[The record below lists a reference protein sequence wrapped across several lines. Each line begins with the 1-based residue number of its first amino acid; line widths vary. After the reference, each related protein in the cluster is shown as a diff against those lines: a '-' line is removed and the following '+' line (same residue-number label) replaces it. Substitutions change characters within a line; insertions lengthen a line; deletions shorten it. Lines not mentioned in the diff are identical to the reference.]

1 MAILPAGSFNTSK
14 RVYTAFKVG
23 DVVEGGVEKVT
34 RGLWSG
40 NVGTLTTFYTSSAQ
54 SSTQKQYYYEFFD
67 GISTDSTSEAQFS
80 VTYGHNAGSGSLGQN
95 EDSPSNAI
103 YSQYAQILLPANQ
116 RVFRFNNVA
125 SEQVYALNINRA
137 RLKDRL
143 DPGNFQ
149 LHLST
154 LKGDLVANNAHT
166 GSSVLSDSNAKVISL
181 VDDSGDTQQAA
192 TQIGRV
198 YNLVSG
204 SINGGVYSPKTYYG
218 QVFPEQ
224 GVIIL
229 NADTLDTELKFNTV
243 TGSNIDG
250 DNAYKLFTSISG
262 AASISEVFDSNISY
276 GFQARNEEKVQ
287 STYYFVRAKN
297 GEYNF
302 SNNPSFVTGSNGAF
316 KQPTFANNPKTYI
329 TTVGLYNSNQ
339 ELLGVAKLSKPI
351 LKSFSNE
358 VLVKVKL
365 DF

>member
-23 DVVEGGVEKVT
+23 DVVEGGVERVT

-40 NVGTLTTFYTSSAQ
+40 NVGTLTSFHTSSAQ
-54 SSTQKQYYYEFFD
+54 SSTQKQYYYEVYN
-67 GISTDSTSEAQFS
+67 GISTNSQNESQFS
-80 VTYGHNAGSGSLGQN
+80 IAYGHNAGSGSLGQN

-103 YSQYAQILLPANQ
+103 YSQYQQILLPGNQ
-116 RVFRFNNVA
+116 RTFKFNSVA
-125 SEQVYALNINRA
+125 SEQIYALNLNRA

-149 LHLST
+149 LNLAKLSGSAE
-154 LKGDLVANNAHT
+154 LQYNT
-166 GSSVLSDSNAKVISL
+166 GSNVAVSASNEITSL
-181 VDDSGDTQQAA
+181 IDDSADTESSAGQV
-192 TQIGRV
+192 GRV

-204 SINGGVYSPKTYYG
+204 SINRGVYSPKTYYG
-218 QVFPEQ
+218 AVYPEQ

-229 NADTLDTELKFNTV
+229 NGDTLDASLNFGSV
-243 TGSNIDG
+243 TASNVNG
-250 DNAYKLFTSISG
+250 DNSYKLFQSISG
-262 AASISEVFDSNISY
+262 SYSGVDGSPKY

-287 STYYFVRAKN
+287 STFYFVRAKN

-302 SNNPSFVTGSNGAF
+302 SNNPSYVTGSNGSF
-316 KQPTFANNPKTYI
+316 RQPTFANNSKSFI
-329 TTVGLYNSNQ
+329 TTVGLYNSTQ
-339 ELLGVAKLSKPI
+339 ELLAVAKLSKPI

>member
-40 NVGTLTTFYTSSAQ
+40 NVGTLTTFHTSSAQ
-54 SSTQKQYYYEFFD
+54 SATQKEYYYEIFD
-67 GISTDSTSEAQFS
+67 GISSNSTSESQFS

-103 YSQYAQILLPANQ
+103 YSQYAQILLPDNQ
-116 RVFRFNNVA
+116 RTFSFNSV
-125 SEQVYALNINRA
+125 STEHIYAINFNRA

-143 DPGNFQ
+143 DPGNFE
-149 LHLST
+149 LHLAS
-154 LKGDLVANNAHT
+154 LNGSDIARNNDHT
-166 GSSVLSDSNAKVISL
+166 GSNVTVDTDNNKVVQLI
-181 VDDSGDTQQAA
+181 DDSGDTQQSA

-198 YNLVSG
+198 HNLVSG
-204 SINGGVYSPKTYYG
+204 SILNGVYSPKTYYG
-218 QVFPEQ
+218 QVYPEQ
-224 GVIIL
+224 GVIVL
-229 NADTLDTELKFNTV
+229 NADTLNTNLDFNTV
-243 TGSNIDG
+243 TGSNVNG
-250 DNAYKLFTSISG
+250 DNAFKLFTSISG
-262 AASISEVFDSNISY
+262 AAVLDSNEF
-276 GFQARNEEKVQ
+276 GFAARNEERVQ
-287 STYYFVRAKN
+287 STFYFVRAKN

-302 SNNPSFVTGSNGAF
+302 SNNPSFTTGSNGAF
-316 KQPTFANNPKTYI
+316 RQPTFTNNPKTYI
-329 TTVGLYNSNQ
+329 TTVGLYNSSQ
-339 ELLGVAKLSKPI
+339 ELLAVAKLSQPI

>member
-40 NVGTLTTFYTSSAQ
+40 NVGTLTTYHTSSAQ
-54 SSTQKQYYYEFFD
+54 SSTQKQYYYEIFD
-67 GISTDSTSEAQFS
+67 GVSSAATSEPQFS

-103 YSQYAQILLPANQ
+103 YSQYAQILLPNNQ
-116 RVFRFNNVA
+116 RVFSFNSV
-125 SEQVYALNINRA
+125 STEHIYAININRA

-143 DPGNFQ
+143 DPGNFE
-149 LHLST
+149 LT
-154 LKGDLVANNAHT
+154 LAELDGDSIPNNVNT
-166 GSSVLSDSNAKVISL
+166 GSNVHVATSPSIIELI
-181 VDDSGDTQQAA
+181 DDSGDTQQAA

-204 SINGGVYSPKTYYG
+204 SILNGVHSPKTYYG
-218 QVFPEQ
+218 AVYPEQ
-224 GVIIL
+224 GVIVL
-229 NADTLDTELKFNTV
+229 NADTLNSQLAFGTV
-243 TGSNIDG
+243 TGSNING
-250 DNAYKLFTSISG
+250 DNAYKLFTSISAS
-262 AASISEVFDSNISY
+262 AAISSDN
-276 GFQARNEEKVQ
+276 GFAARNEERVQ

-302 SNNPSFVTGSNGAF
+302 SNNPSYVTGSNGAF
-316 KQPTFANNPKTYI
+316 RQPTFSNNPKSYI
-329 TTVGLYNSNQ
+329 TTVGLYNSTQ
-339 ELLGVAKLSKPI
+339 ELLAVAKLSQPI

>member
-1 MAILPAGSFNTSK
+1 MAVLPAGSFNTSK

-40 NVGTLTTFYTSSAQ
+40 NVGTLTSFHTSSAQ
-54 SSTQKQYYYEFFD
+54 SSTQKQYYYEIFD
-67 GISTDSTSEAQFS
+67 GVSTNSTSEAQFS

-103 YSQYAQILLPANQ
+103 YSQYAQILLPDQQ
-116 RVFRFNNVA
+116 RTFRFNDVV
-125 SEQVYALNINRA
+125 SQHIYAININRA

-149 LHLST
+149 LNLIE
-154 LKGDLVANNAHT
+154 LANAVPNNIHT
-166 GSSVLSDSNAKVISL
+166 GSNVAISSSNKVISL
-181 VDDSGDTQQAA
+181 IDDSGDTQQAA
-192 TQIGRV
+192 TQIGRT

-218 QVFPEQ
+218 QVYPEQ

-229 NADTLDTELKFNTV
+229 NADTMNSELSFGTV
-243 TGSNIDG
+243 TGSNLDG
-250 DNAYKLFTSISG
+250 DNAFKLLTSISG
-262 AASISEVFDSNISY
+262 AASYSENLDGIDY
-276 GFQARNEEKVQ
+276 GFAARNEERVQ

-316 KQPTFANNPKTYI
+316 RQPTFANNPKSYI
-329 TTVGLYNSNQ
+329 TTVGLYNSSQ
-339 ELLGVAKLSKPI
+339 ELLAVAKLSQPI

>member
-40 NVGTLTTFYTSSAQ
+40 NVGTLTSYHTSSAQ
-54 SSTQKQYYYEFFD
+54 SATQKQYYYEIFN
-67 GISTDSTSEAQFS
+67 GVSTAATSESQFS
-80 VTYGHNAGSGSLGQN
+80 VTYGHDKGSGSLGQN

-103 YSQYAQILLPANQ
+103 YSQYAQILLPDNQ
-116 RVFRFNNVA
+116 RVFSFNDVT
-125 SEQVYALNINRA
+125 SEHIYAININRA

-143 DPGNFQ
+143 DPGNFE
-149 LHLST
+149 LS
-154 LKGDLVANNAHT
+154 LAKLDGAGVVNSVNT
-166 GSSVLSDSNAKVISL
+166 GSNVHVHSSNTVVELI
-181 VDDSGDTQQAA
+181 DDSGDTQQSA

-204 SINGGVYSPKTYYG
+204 SILNGVYSPKTYYG
-218 QVFPEQ
+218 QVYPEQ
-224 GVIIL
+224 GVIVL
-229 NADTLDTELKFNTV
+229 NANTMNSSLGFGTV
-243 TGSNIDG
+243 TGSNING
-250 DNAYKLFTSISG
+250 DNAFKLHTSISG
-262 AASISEVFDSNISY
+262 AAVINANN
-276 GFQARNEEKVQ
+276 GFQARNEERVQ
-287 STYYFVRAKN
+287 STFYFVRAKN

-302 SNNPSFVTGSNGAF
+302 SNNPSYVTGSNGGF
-316 KQPTFANNPKTYI
+316 RQPTFANNPKSYI
-329 TTVGLYNSNQ
+329 TTVGLYNSTQ
-339 ELLGVAKLSKPI
+339 ELLAVAKLSQPI

>member
-1 MAILPAGSFNTSK
+1 MAVLPAGSFNTSK

-40 NVGTLTTFYTSSAQ
+40 NVGTLTTFHTSSAQ
-54 SSTQKQYYYEFFD
+54 SSTQKQYYYEIYD
-67 GISTDSTSEAQFS
+67 GISTTSTSEAQFS

-103 YSQYAQILLPANQ
+103 YSQYAQILLPDQQ
-116 RVFRFNNVA
+116 RTFTFNDVS
-125 SEQVYALNINRA
+125 SEHIYAVNINRA

-149 LHLST
+149 LNLAE
-154 LKGDLVANNAHT
+154 LNGGAHPNTYYT
-166 GSSVLSDSNAKVISL
+166 GSNVEVSASNKIIKL
-181 VDDSGDTQQAA
+181 IDDSGDTQQAA
-192 TQIGRV
+192 TQIGRT

-204 SINGGVYSPKTYYG
+204 SILNGVYSPKTYYG

-229 NADTLDTELKFNTV
+229 NADTMNSELSFNSV
-243 TGSNIDG
+243 TGSNING
-250 DNAYKLFTSISG
+250 DNAFKVLTSISG
-262 AASISEVFDSNISY
+262 AASIADAN
-276 GFQARNEEKVQ
+276 GFAARNEERVQ
-287 STYYFVRAKN
+287 STFYFVRAKN

-316 KQPTFANNPKTYI
+316 RQPTFANNPKSYI
-329 TTVGLYNSNQ
+329 TTVGLYNSSQ
-339 ELLGVAKLSKPI
+339 ELLGVAKLSQPI

>member
-14 RVYTAFKVG
+14 RVYTALKVG

-40 NVGTLTTFYTSSAQ
+40 NVGTLTSFHTSSAQ
-54 SSTQKQYYYEFFD
+54 SDIQKQYYYEVFD
-67 GISTDSTSEAQFS
+67 GISTAVTSESQFS
-80 VTYGHNAGSGSLGQN
+80 ITYGHNQGSGSLGQN

-103 YSQYAQILLPANQ
+103 YSQYAQILLPDNQ
-116 RVFRFNNVA
+116 RVFKFNNTA
-125 SEQVYALNINRA
+125 TQHIYAINMNRA

-149 LHLST
+149 LNLGELTSS
-154 LKGDLVANNAHT
+154 NASGGINQYAT
-166 GSSVLSDSNAKVISL
+166 GSNIQLKADGKIVHLI
-181 VDDSGDTQQAA
+181 DDSADTQQSAG
-192 TQIGRV
+192 QVGRV

-204 SINGGVYSPKTYYG
+204 SINKGVHSPAKYYG
-218 QVFPEQ
+218 SVFPEQ

-229 NADTLDTELKFNTV
+229 NADKLNTELAFNTV

-262 AASISEVFDSNISY
+262 SY
-276 GFQARNEEKVQ
+276 DTIDGGRRLGFQARNEERVQ
-287 STYYFVRAKN
+287 STFYFVRAKN

-302 SNNPSFVTGSNGAF
+302 SNNPSYVTGSNGKF
-316 KQPTFANNPKTYI
+316 RQDSFINNPKTYI
-329 TTVGLYNSNQ
+329 TTVGLFNSSQ
-339 ELLGVAKLSKPI
+339 ELLAVAKLSQPI

>member
-40 NVGTLTTFYTSSAQ
+40 NVGTLTTFHTSSAQ
-54 SSTQKQYYYEFFD
+54 SSTQKQYYYEIFD
-67 GISTDSTSEAQFS
+67 KVSTDATAESQFS
-80 VTYGHNAGSGSLGQN
+80 ITYGHNAGSGSLGQN

-103 YSQYAQILLPANQ
+103 YSQYAQILLPDNQ
-116 RVFRFNNVA
+116 RVFSFNDVA
-125 SEQVYALNINRA
+125 SQHIYAVNLNRA

-143 DPGNFQ
+143 DPGNFE
-149 LHLST
+149 LT
-154 LKGDLVANNAHT
+154 LGKLDGTSIANNVNT
-166 GSSVLSDSNAKVISL
+166 GSNVHIHSSNL
-181 VDDSGDTQQAA
+181 VHELIDDSGDTQQAA

-204 SINGGVYSPKTYYG
+204 SILNGVYSPKTYYG
-218 QVFPEQ
+218 QVYPEQ
-224 GVIIL
+224 GVIVL
-229 NADTLDTELKFNTV
+229 NADTLNTKLNFGTV
-243 TGSNIDG
+243 TGSNVNG
-250 DNAYKLFTSISG
+250 DNAFKLYTSLSG
-262 AASISEVFDSNISY
+262 SAVINANH
-276 GFQARNEEKVQ
+276 GFAARNEERVQ
-287 STYYFVRAKN
+287 STFYFVRAKN

-302 SNNPSFVTGSNGAF
+302 SNNPSYTSGSNGAF
-316 KQPTFANNPKTYI
+316 SQKTFANNPKSFI
-329 TTVGLYNSNQ
+329 TTVGLYNSSQ
-339 ELLGVAKLSKPI
+339 ELLAVAKLSKPI

>member
-23 DVVEGGVEKVT
+23 DVVEGGVERVT

-40 NVGTLTTFYTSSAQ
+40 NVGTLSSFHTSSAQ
-54 SSTQKQYYYEFFD
+54 SALQKQYYYEVFN
-67 GISTDSTSEAQFS
+67 GISTDSQNESQFS
-80 VTYGHNAGSGSLGQN
+80 IAYGHNDGSGSLGQN

-103 YSQYAQILLPANQ
+103 YSQYQQILLPGNQ
-116 RVFRFNNVA
+116 RVFKFNNVA
-125 SEQVYALNINRA
+125 SQHIYAINLNRA

-149 LHLST
+149 LNLGEMTSS
-154 LKGDLVANNAHT
+154 NASGGINKYAT
-166 GSSVLSDSNAKVISL
+166 GSNIQLKVGGKVVHLI
-181 VDDSGDTQQAA
+181 DDSADTQQSAG
-192 TQIGRV
+192 QVGRV
-198 YNLVSG
+198 YSLVSG
-204 SINGGVYSPKTYYG
+204 SILKGVHSPAKHYG
-218 QVFPEQ
+218 SVFPEQ

-229 NADTLDTELKFNTV
+229 NADKLNTELAFNTV
-243 TGSNIDG
+243 TGSNING

-262 AASISEVFDSNISY
+262 SY
-276 GFQARNEEKVQ
+276 DTIDGGNRLGFQARNEERVQ
-287 STYYFVRAKN
+287 STFYFVRAKN

-302 SNNPSFVTGSNGAF
+302 SNNPSYVTGSNGAF
-316 KQPTFANNPKTYI
+316 RQLSFVNNPKSYI
-329 TTVGLYNSNQ
+329 TTVGLFNSSQ
-339 ELLGVAKLSKPI
+339 ELLAVAKLSQPI

>member
-1 MAILPAGSFNTSK
+1 MAVLPAGSFNTSK

-40 NVGTLTTFYTSSAQ
+40 NVGTLAAFHTSSAQ
-54 SSTQKQYYYEFFD
+54 SSTQKQYYYEVFD
-67 GISTDSTSEAQFS
+67 GISTDSQSESQFS

-103 YSQYAQILLPANQ
+103 YSQYAQILLPDNQ
-116 RVFRFNNVA
+116 RTFTFNEVA
-125 SEQVYALNINRA
+125 SQQIYAININRA

-149 LHLST
+149 LNLAKLDGVVT
-154 LKGDLVANNAHT
+154 NIYNT
-166 GSSVLSDSNAKVISL
+166 GSNVTVHTDNTITSL
-181 VDDSGDTQQAA
+181 IDDSGDTQQAA
-192 TQIGRV
+192 TQIGRT

-204 SINGGVYSPKTYYG
+204 SILNGVYSPKTYYG

-224 GVIIL
+224 GVVIL
-229 NADTLDTELKFNTV
+229 NADVMDSALGFGSV

-250 DNAYKLFTSISG
+250 DNAMKVFKSISG
-262 AASISEVFDSNISY
+262 SAVYNSDL
-276 GFQARNEEKVQ
+276 GFAARNEERVQ

-329 TTVGLYNSNQ
+329 TTVGLFNSNQ
-339 ELLGVAKLSKPI
+339 ELLGLAKLSQPI
-351 LKSFSNE
+351 LKSFANE

>member
-40 NVGTLTTFYTSSAQ
+40 NVGTLTSFYTSSAQ
-54 SSTQKQYYYEFFD
+54 SATQKEYYYEIFD
-67 GISTDSTSEAQFS
+67 GISTNSTSEAQFS

-103 YSQYAQILLPANQ
+103 YSQYAQILLPDQQ
-116 RVFRFNNVA
+116 RTFTFNDVS
-125 SEQVYALNINRA
+125 SEQIYAININRA
-137 RLKDRL
+137 RIKDRL

-149 LHLST
+149 LNLAELSGSAE
-154 LKGDLVANNAHT
+154 LIYNT
-166 GSSVLSDSNAKVISL
+166 GSNLAVSSSNKIIKL
-181 VDDSGDTQQAA
+181 IDDSGDTQQAA
-192 TQIGRV
+192 TQIGRT

-204 SINGGVYSPKTYYG
+204 SILNGVYSPKTYYG

-229 NADTLDTELKFNTV
+229 NADTMDTTLSFGSVTASNT
-243 TGSNIDG
+243 NG
-250 DNAYKLFTSISG
+250 DNAFKLLTSISG
-262 AASISEVFDSNISY
+262 AAAINSNY
-276 GFQARNEEKVQ
+276 GFAARNEERVQ

-316 KQPTFANNPKTYI
+316 RQPTFANNPKSYI
-329 TTVGLYNSNQ
+329 TTVGLYNSSQ
-339 ELLGVAKLSKPI
+339 ELLAVAKLSQPI

>member
-40 NVGTLTTFYTSSAQ
+40 NVGTLTAFHTSSAQ
-54 SSTQKQYYYEFFD
+54 SATQKQYYYEIFD
-67 GISTDSTSEAQFS
+67 GVSTAVTSESQYS

-103 YSQYAQILLPANQ
+103 YSQYAQILLPDNQ
-116 RVFRFNNVA
+116 RVFKFNSVA
-125 SEQVYALNINRA
+125 SEHIYAVNLNRA

-143 DPGNFQ
+143 DPGNFE
-149 LHLST
+149 LSLAKLASGSSAVNT
-154 LKGDLVANNAHT
+154 AHT
-166 GSSVLSDSNAKVISL
+166 GSAVAVSQSNEVIEL
-181 VDDSGDTQQAA
+181 IDDSGDTQQAA
-192 TQIGRV
+192 TQIGRT

-204 SINGGVYSPKTYYG
+204 SILNGVYSPKTYYG
-218 QVFPEQ
+218 SVFPEQ

-229 NADTLDTELKFNTV
+229 NGDTLNTNLNFGTV
-243 TGSNIDG
+243 SGSNING
-250 DNAYKLFTSISG
+250 DNSFKLHTAISG
-262 AASISEVFDSNISY
+262 AAVIAAGH

-302 SNNPSFVTGSNGAF
+302 SNNPSYTTGSNGSFA
-316 KQPTFANNPKTYI
+316 QATFANNPKSFI
-329 TTVGLYNSNQ
+329 TTVGLYNSSQ
-339 ELLGVAKLSKPI
+339 QLLAVAKLSKPI
-351 LKSFSNE
+351 LKSFANE

>member
-40 NVGTLTTFYTSSAQ
+40 NVGTLTTFHTSSAQ
-54 SSTQKQYYYEFFD
+54 SSTQKQYYYEIFN
-67 GISTDSTSEAQFS
+67 GVSTASTSESQFS
-80 VTYGHNAGSGSLGQN
+80 VTYGHDKGSGSLGQN

-103 YSQYAQILLPANQ
+103 YSQYAQILLPDNQ
-116 RVFRFNNVA
+116 RVFSFNDVT
-125 SEQVYALNINRA
+125 SEHIYAININRA

-143 DPGNFQ
+143 DPGNFE
-149 LHLST
+149 LS
-154 LKGDLVANNAHT
+154 LAKLDGAGVVNSVNT
-166 GSSVLSDSNAKVISL
+166 GSNVHVHSSNTVVELI
-181 VDDSGDTQQAA
+181 DDSGDTQQSA

-204 SINGGVYSPKTYYG
+204 SILNGVYSPKTYYG
-218 QVFPEQ
+218 QVYPEQ
-224 GVIIL
+224 GVIVL
-229 NADTLDTELKFNTV
+229 NADTMNSSLGFGTV
-243 TGSNIDG
+243 TGSNING
-250 DNAYKLFTSISG
+250 DNAFKLHTSISG
-262 AASISEVFDSNISY
+262 AAVINANN
-276 GFQARNEEKVQ
+276 GFQARNEERVQ
-287 STYYFVRAKN
+287 STFYFVRAKN

-302 SNNPSFVTGSNGAF
+302 SNNPSYVTGSNGSF
-316 KQPTFANNPKTYI
+316 RQPTFANNPKSYI
-329 TTVGLYNSNQ
+329 TTVGLYNSTQ
-339 ELLGVAKLSKPI
+339 ELLAVAKLSQPI

>member
-40 NVGTLTTFYTSSAQ
+40 NVGTLTTYHTSSAQ
-54 SSTQKQYYYEFFD
+54 SSTQKQYYYEIFD
-67 GISTDSTSEAQFS
+67 GVSTAATSEPQFS

-103 YSQYAQILLPANQ
+103 YSQYAQILLPNNQ
-116 RVFRFNNVA
+116 RVFSFNSV
-125 SEQVYALNINRA
+125 STEHIYAININRA

-143 DPGNFQ
+143 DPGNFE
-149 LHLST
+149 LT
-154 LKGDLVANNAHT
+154 LAELDGDSIPNNVNT
-166 GSSVLSDSNAKVISL
+166 GSNVHIASSPTIIELI
-181 VDDSGDTQQAA
+181 DDSGDTQQAA

-204 SINGGVYSPKTYYG
+204 SILNGVHSPKTYYG
-218 QVFPEQ
+218 AVYPEQ
-224 GVIIL
+224 GVIVL
-229 NADTLDTELKFNTV
+229 NADTLNSQLAFGTV
-243 TGSNIDG
+243 TGSNING

-262 AASISEVFDSNISY
+262 SAVESSDN
-276 GFQARNEEKVQ
+276 GFAARNEERVQ

-302 SNNPSFVTGSNGAF
+302 SNNPSYVTGSNGAF
-316 KQPTFANNPKTYI
+316 RQPTFSNNPKSYI
-329 TTVGLYNSNQ
+329 TTVGLYNSTQ
-339 ELLGVAKLSKPI
+339 ELLAVAKLSQPI